1 MPLVSTR
8 GVILQV
14 FPYSETSKILRVLTP
29 DLGVRSVIAKGALRP
44 KSRFGG
50 LLEPFTEG
58 GLEFLLREGRDLHT
72 LGRFDLIKSRQG
84 VGRSLVAF
92 AGASLI
98 AEIILR
104 SATEEPQSDL
114 FEAVIEALDDIT
126 DGGESAGVR
135 ALSGVWRVVS
145 LLGYQPQLDSCVTCG
160 RSVQADEPTR
170 FNVDGGGIACVGCRQ
185 RGRIIQPSVRTSITD
200 MLSRNFRRIPE
211 GDLPVHRA
219 LLRAFLSAH
228 LGSDRPLRALDLF
241 GQELT

>member
-29 DLGVRSVIAKGALRP
+29 DLGVRSVIARGALRP

-50 LLEPFTEG
+50 LLEPFTDG
-58 GLEFLLREGRDLHT
+58 GLDFLLREGRDLHT
-72 LGRFDLIKSRQG
+72 LSRFELIRSRQG

-104 SATEEPQSDL
+104 SATEEPQSDI
-114 FEAVIEALDDIT
+114 FEAVTGALDDLT
-126 DGGESAGVR
+126 DVGEAAGLH
-135 ALSGVWRVVS
+135 ALSGVWRIVS
-145 LLGYQPQLDSCVTCG
+145 LLGYQPQLDSCVVCG
-160 RSVQADEPTR
+160 RHVAAHEPTR
-170 FNVDGGGIACVGCRQ
+170 FDVDGGGIACVGCRP
-185 RGRIIQPSVRTSITD
+185 RGRIIEPSVRSSMED
-200 MLSRNFRRIPE
+200 MLSRNLRDIPE
-211 GDLPVHRA
+211 TDLSVHRA

-228 LGSDRPLRALDLF
+228 LGTDRPLRALDLF
-241 GQELT
+241 LQELT